1 MRPIPLPRLAFGN
14 RSPRVFSSHEAISS
28 FFSSSGAVVDGI
40 RATNSDF
47 HYKVSQIVLPKLK
60 VFSSA
65 SDAFE
70 IDTLASE
77 NDTVIDCPL
86 EGSGQIRDGK
96 KNLQWKSPA
105 NVIYQAYGGE
115 QNFSFETRRSG
126 LFFMVEADR
135 LNITIETMFNE
146 SETDWKNLVP
156 SHPIVAE
163 LTVAEQNVR
172 SVLLSTLMLVDLPD
186 NDQDHLIRIGFDDVI
201 HRLLAEMTFLRFRSG
216 SEQAP
221 VSKIKRSTKALDV
234 VCDYITSHTDKV
246 LTSTE
251 MEQMTGMTSRALYG
265 AFIERFNSS
274 PQEWKRNVH
283 LDHARVEMMNPHSLA
298 SVKTIARQF
307 GFVSSQSFS
316 KFYQRRFGELPSE
329 TLKRG

>member
-1 MRPIPLPRLAFGN
+1 
-14 RSPRVFSSHEAISS
+14 
-28 FFSSSGAVVDGI
+28 
-40 RATNSDF
+40 
-47 HYKVSQIVLPKLK
+47 
-60 VFSSA
+60 
-65 SDAFE
+65 
-70 IDTLASE
+70 
-77 NDTVIDCPL
+77 
-86 EGSGQIRDGK
+86 
-96 KNLQWKSPA
+96 
-105 NVIYQAYGGE
+105 
-115 QNFSFETRRSG
+115 
-126 LFFMVEADR
+126 
-135 LNITIETMFNE
+135 
-146 SETDWKNLVP
+146 
-156 SHPIVAE
+156 
-163 LTVAEQNVR
+163 
-172 SVLLSTLMLVDLPD
+172 VDLPD

-265 AFIERFNSS
+265 AFIDRFNSS

>member
-1 MRPIPLPRLAFGN
+1 
-14 RSPRVFSSHEAISS
+14 
-28 FFSSSGAVVDGI
+28 VVNGI
-40 RATNSDF
+40 RTPNSDF

-65 SDAFE
+65 SGAFE
-70 IDTLASE
+70 IDSLAPENHTLIE
-77 NDTVIDCPL
+77 FPL
-86 EGSGQIRDGK
+86 EGSGQLRDGVK
-96 KNLQWKSPA
+96 KLQWKSPN

-135 LNITIETMFNE
+135 LNMTIETMFNE
-146 SETDWKNLVP
+146 SETDWKTLVP

-201 HRLLAEMTFLRFRSG
+201 HRLLAEMTFLRFRSE
-216 SEQAP
+216 SKQAP
-221 VSKIKRSTKALDV
+221 LSKIKRSTKALDI

-251 MEQMTGMTSRALYG
+251 METMTGMTSRALYG
-265 AFIERFNSS
+265 AFIERFNCS

-283 LDHARVEMMNPHSLA
+283 LDHARVEITNPHSVA

-316 KFYQRRFGELPSE
+316 KFYQKRFSELPSE
-329 TLKRG
+329 TLKRF

>member
-1 MRPIPLPRLAFGN
+1 
-14 RSPRVFSSHEAISS
+14 VFSSHEAISS
-28 FFSSSGAVVDGI
+28 FFSRSGAVVDGI
-40 RATNSDF
+40 RAPYSDF

-77 NDTVIDCPL
+77 NDTVIDFPL
-86 EGSGQIRDGK
+86 EGSGRIRDGK
-96 KNLQWKSPA
+96 KNLQWKSPT

-126 LFFMVEADR
+126 LFFMIEADR
-135 LNITIETMFNE
+135 LNMTIETMFNE

-201 HRLLAEMTFLRFRSG
+201 HRLLAEMTFLRFRCQ
-216 SEQAP
+216 SEQTSL
-221 VSKIKRSTKALDV
+221 SKKKRSTKALDI
-234 VCDYITSHTDKV
+234 VCDYITSHTDQV
-246 LTSTE
+246 LTNTE
-251 MEQMTGMTSRALYG
+251 MEQMTGMTSRSLYG
-265 AFIERFNSS
+265 AFVERFNCS
-274 PQEWKRNVH
+274 PQEWRRNVH
-283 LDHARVEMMNPHSLA
+283 LDHARAELINPNSLE
-298 SVKTIARQF
+298 SVKAIARKF
-307 GFVSSQSFS
+307 GFLSPQSFS
-316 KFYQRRFGELPSE
+316 QFYQRRFGELPSE

>member
-1 MRPIPLPRLAFGN
+1 
-14 RSPRVFSSHEAISS
+14 VFSSYEAISS
-28 FFSSSGAVVDGI
+28 FFSRSGAVVDGI

-47 HYKVSQIVLPKLK
+47 RYKVSQIVLPELK

-77 NDTVIDCPL
+77 NDTVIDFPL

-96 KNLQWKSPA
+96 KNLQWKSPT

-135 LNITIETMFNE
+135 LNMTIETMFNE
-146 SETDWKNLVP
+146 SEADWKNLVP
-156 SHPIVAE
+156 SHPIIAE
-163 LTVAEQNVR
+163 LTIAEQNVR

-201 HRLLAEMTFLRFRSG
+201 HRLLAEMTFLRFRG
-216 SEQAP
+216 HAEEVP
-221 VSKIKRSTKALDV
+221 ISKTKRSTRALDV
-234 VCDYITSHTDKV
+234 VCCYITSHTDKV
-246 LTSTE
+246 VTSTE

-265 AFIERFNSS
+265 AFIERFNCS
-274 PQEWKRNVH
+274 PQEWQRNVH
-283 LDHARVEMMNPHSLA
+283 LDYARTELVNPHSVS

-307 GFVSSQSFS
+307 GFLSSQSFS
-316 KFYQRRFGELPSE
+316 KFYQRRFGESPSD
-329 TLKRG
+329 TLKRV